1 MTACRRMRD
10 AIVAVVRG
18 QASEAD
24 RLRLELHLGECGS
37 CRAEKARW
45 LLVAHLQ
52 EQEPQRL
59 SPDARARVL
68 RHLTNLPEP
77 EVVGIEKAR
86 RLLPLFYGAAAT
98 VAIAVALLVV
108 LRSRHDPALG
118 RAGMPHDNRP
128 QQTSVPGERA
138 IAVRAQ
144 TAGAID
150 SGGAHIIY
158 GAHAEFRVLPGG
170 RQVELYAGDIDV
182 EVAPGGPGRFRVLAP
197 RFTVEVLGTHFVVG
211 LDRVVTLHGLVRV
224 VEPAAG
230 GAREDT
236 QLALVHEGQT
246 WRLPEA
252 HALAELNPSDPVGAT
267 SAPRLAAQPI
277 PGLPSAGSPAPS
289 QDDRNDS
296 LRRGGSMSGAD
307 FPAMAE
313 RPAAGP
319 QIPASRHV
327 AENDQGAP
335 GARVANVARVATV
348 DGRTGIGTGM
358 GAMNAPPPS
367 VERLL
372 ADART
377 ALASGNTRRARAS
390 VAAALVAKPKARQR
404 AIAELLS
411 ADTLL
416 VESRY
421 AAALAA
427 YRRTMDAFGKY
438 PEGETA
444 AFALAQL
451 LSERG
456 PQEQARKALRR
467 YLARYPAGRFAEEV
481 EKKLDSTAAP

>member
-1 MTACRRMRD
+1 M
-10 AIVAVVRG
+10 
-18 QASEAD
+18 
-24 RLRLELHLGECGS
+24 
-37 CRAEKARW
+37 
-45 LLVAHLQ
+45 AHLQ

-68 RHLTNLPEP
+68 RHLTNLPETV
-77 EVVGIEKAR
+77 VVGVEKAR
-86 RLLPLFYGAAAT
+86 RLVPLFYGAAAT
-98 VAIAVALLVV
+98 VAVTVALLVV
-108 LRSRHDPALG
+108 LRSQHDPALG
-118 RAGMPHDNRP
+118 RVGVPHDNRA
-128 QQTSVPGERA
+128 QQISVPGERA
-138 IAVRAQ
+138 IAVRAR

-158 GAHAEFRVLPGG
+158 GARAEFRVQPGG
-170 RQVELYAGDIDV
+170 RQVELYAGEIDV

-211 LDRVVTLHGLVRV
+211 LDRVVTLHGIVRV
-224 VEPAAG
+224 LEPDAAG
-230 GAREDT
+230 ARGASRDM
-236 QLALVHEGQT
+236 QLALLRAGQT
-246 WRLPEA
+246 WRLLEA
-252 HALAELNPSDPVGAT
+252 DESAELGPSNPRGITSALA
-267 SAPRLAAQPI
+267 LAGQPAS
-277 PGLPSAGSPAPS
+277 GLPSAGSPAPFHNDW
-289 QDDRNDS
+289 DDR
-296 LRRGGSMSGAD
+296 LRRGSSVAGGGSS
-307 FPAMAE
+307 AMAE
-313 RPAAGP
+313 PPTVGP
-319 QIPASRHV
+319 QVPASSRA
-327 AENDQGAP
+327 AEDAQGAQR
-335 GARVANVARVATV
+335 GEVATVARVATV
-348 DGRTGIGTGM
+348 ATVDRRLGVGTGIAAR
-358 GAMNAPPPS
+358 GASPPS

-372 ADART
+372 SSART
-377 ALASGNTRRARAS
+377 ALAGGDTHRAREC
-390 VAAALVAKPKARQR
+390 VAGALAARPRARQR

-481 EKKLDSTAAP
+481 EKKLDSAPAP